1 MPTKR
6 ATVTATLFLML
17 LCAGILAVMV
27 GCQSQEAK
35 PTLAPM
41 QTQEPEPEGTAT
53 QTRQTT
59 GTQWRDAHAN
69 SIPVIR
75 APASLIQDYKSQP
88 QNVQD
93 FVNRSKAI
101 VIGAVTA
108 ISEPVVERPYNFDPA
123 VFAGIPESD
132 WPSIEVAY
140 WTISIEEVLL
150 NDGNIEANPKLR
162 MEPDPPHRTD
172 KPHPE
177 LNGRY
182 LFTLGRNPDS
192 LSYGIT
198 ADWMILDLSETAIK
212 DIDGKAPAFIDG
224 AQEAALV
231 EKIKAAAE
239 NHKYLPPSE
248 WPSRFDSGPA
258 DGGNP

>member
-1 MPTKR
+1 MPKKKV
-6 ATVTATLFLML
+6 TVTATLFLIL
-17 LCAGILAVMV
+17 LCIGVLTVMV
-27 GCQSQEAK
+27 GCQSQEPS
-35 PTLAPM
+35 PTLTPT
-41 QTQEPEPEGTAT
+41 QTQEQEATAT
-53 QTRQTT
+53 QTEQTT
-59 GTQWRDAHAN
+59 GAQWEDAHAN
-69 SIPVIR
+69 SIPIIS
-75 APASLIQDYKSQP
+75 APASLMQDYKAPP

-101 VIGAVTA
+101 VIGTVTA

-140 WTISIEEVLL
+140 WNINIEEVLL
-150 NDGNIEANPKLR
+150 NDDNIEANPKLR
-162 MEPDPPHRTD
+162 MEPNPLHRPD

-198 ADWMILDLSETAIK
+198 ADWMILDLTEAAIK
-212 DIDGKAPAFIDG
+212 DIDGKTPAFIDG

-231 EKIKAAAE
+231 NRIREAAG
-239 NHKYLPPSE
+239 NHDYLPPGQ
-248 WPSRFDSGPA
+248 WPSRFDSDPA
-258 DGGNP
+258 DAGEP